1 MARDKKRSHRE
12 GSSSSSTKIDSNKKH
27 HSSSTSNPPP
37 ISPRQRTGNHHPTF
51 VSYLETPNLTPKV
64 KLLCEIIASTHSLSV
79 EKVLGDTGIR
89 VSQEDVEDVLK
100 LSYGFPGPAVKF
112 FRWSG
117 FQLGDKHSPYA
128 WNLVVD
134 LLGKNC
140 LFDAM
145 WDAIKSMKK
154 EGLLSLAT
162 FASVFSSYVTADR
175 VQEAIMTFEVMGQY
189 GCARDTVALNSLMS
203 AICRDGKTVKAKEF
217 LYVVRDMIRPDAD
230 TYAILLEG
238 WEGEGDVISSRQT
251 FTQMVGDIGWDT
263 KNVPAY
269 DSFLTTLLKAP
280 NGMLEVLRF
289 LDAMRE
295 MGCYPGLKF
304 FKSALEEC
312 VRTADGRSVRL
323 LWEAMMRID
332 GLRPDT
338 QMYNSVI
345 ALHSY
350 LNESDVAKGLMDDM
364 VFNGVF
370 PDSQTYNVL
379 LKFLIKRKK
388 YREASPVF
396 TEMVKN
402 EFVPDHANCSSAVKM
417 YLDHG
422 DTYMAIK
429 VWKCMIESHESDLDE
444 TGNLLVLGLR
454 DVNRLPEAVKY
465 AEDMIDRGIKLNSST
480 LSKLKHSLAK
490 VGKNFIYD
498 ELLRKWKTR

>member
-1 MARDKKRSHRE
+1 MARDNKRSHRE
-12 GSSSSSTKIDSNKKH
+12 GSSSSSTKIYSHKKH
-27 HSSSTSNPPP
+27 HSSSNSNPLP
-37 ISPRQRTGNHHPTF
+37 ISPQQRTGNHHPTF

-89 VSQEDVEDVLK
+89 VSQEDVEEVLK

-117 FQLGDKHSPYA
+117 FQLGDNHSPYA

-162 FASVFSSYVTADR
+162 FASVFSSYVSADR

-217 LYVVRDMIRPDAD
+217 LYVARDMIRPDAD

-238 WEGEGDVISSRQT
+238 WEGEGKGMWLVLGRFLPRWWVISGGTRR
-251 FTQMVGDIGWDT
+251 MCL
-263 KNVPAY
+263 
-269 DSFLTTLLKAP
+269 LTIQ
-280 NGMLEVLRF
+280 
-289 LDAMRE
+289 
-295 MGCYPGLKF
+295 GCYPGLKF
-304 FKSALEEC
+304 FKAALEEC
-312 VRTADGRSVRL
+312 VRTADGRSARL

-332 GLRPDT
+332 GCRPDT

-350 LNESDVAKGLMDDM
+350 LNETDVAKGLMDDM
-364 VFNGVF
+364 VFNGAF
-370 PDSQTYNVL
+370 PDAQTYNVL

-402 EFVPDHANCSSAVKM
+402 EFVPDHENCSSAVKM
-417 YLDHG
+417 YMDHG

-429 VWKCMIESHESDLDE
+429 VWKCMIESHEYDLDE

-465 AEDMIDRGIKLNSST
+465 AEDMIERGIKLNSST
-480 LSKLKHSLAK
+480 LSKLKQSLAK

-498 ELLRKWKTR
+498 DLLRKWKTG